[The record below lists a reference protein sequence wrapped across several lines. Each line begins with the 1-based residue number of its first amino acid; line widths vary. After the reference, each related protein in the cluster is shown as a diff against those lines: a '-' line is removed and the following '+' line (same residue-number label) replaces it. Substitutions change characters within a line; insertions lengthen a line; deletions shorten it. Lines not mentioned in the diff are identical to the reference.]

1 MRTPPLTPHWWVAHP
16 ATRELGNTVFDSRG
30 RYTQHKRQAC
40 HSGGREGGAQW
51 GGQPALPAP
60 PAPGPLTPTHCLCG
74 PQHKTSVNTR
84 LLPALNRLTWRPGSP
99 PQPSWPT
106 TPRPLQKHE
115 ARPRLQPAPRSG
127 CFPAGNV
134 LSTEPARGAETPQG
148 SAPPSFVLSQNEL
161 VPCVLR
167 FPARVRRAG
176 HWGRKAIC
184 ARRRG
189 GFHLRASLPLTQA
202 ALWGAGVPPFPA
214 RCPPAQVP
222 GPRSAGLWP
231 STPQQGGDGPGRR
244 DPGACAERAVARGSV
259 TCCSPPPTHNTHPE
273 EEARGCGWAGGEGIF
288 LLREPSAHTPHP
300 GDRTGRGRRRQRLRR
315 RGEGGRLAH
324 LLKSSAFFPRAGSRG
339 NGEGLLAEEQ
349 RGWICISEGGRKAGS
364 WEGT

>member
-1 MRTPPLTPHWWVAHP
+1 MAHP

-161 VPCVLR
+161 VPCCYDFLHV
-167 FPARVRRAG
+167 
-176 HWGRKAIC
+176 C
-184 ARRRG
+184 
-189 GFHLRASLPLTQA
+189 
-202 ALWGAGVPPFPA
+202 GVPGTGEGRQFALGVEVDFICGQVCLSPRLRSGGLEYPPSPPDA
-214 RCPPAQVP
+214 HLPRCQA
-222 GPRSAGLWP
+222 
-231 STPQQGGDGPGRR
+231 PGRQDSGR
-244 DPGACAERAVARGSV
+244 ALLSRAVMALAGETRGHARSGQW
-259 TCCSPPPTHNTHPE
+259 P
-273 EEARGCGWAGGEGIF
+273 GG
-288 LLREPSAHTPHP
+288 
-300 GDRTGRGRRRQRLRR
+300 Q
-315 RGEGGRLAH
+315 
-324 LLKSSAFFPRAGSRG
+324 
-339 NGEGLLAEEQ
+339 
-349 RGWICISEGGRKAGS
+349 
-364 WEGT
+364 